1 VTVQK
6 PAIAGRSIMEGRRRV
21 VVTGAG
27 VVSPLGDS
35 PAALHQALV
44 AGERARKPI
53 ELFATDAIGCREAG
67 EIRPFDAQAYV
78 GERNLR
84 PLDRTSRLLVVAAQ
98 LALADSGCAQP
109 GVPRPAGAVAA
120 EQQAP
125 PAEDAPLAAAPPPA
139 PPAPPAEVGLVLGT
153 TFCSLRTIAEFDRRG
168 LRLGPAH
175 ASPLD
180 FANSVIN
187 AAAGQAAIWHGLR
200 GVNSTV
206 AAGEASG
213 LMALAQATELVR
225 AGRAVAVLAGGA
237 EELCFESFFGYYRAG
252 RLCGSRRR
260 VAAAGG
266 PEGAE
271 GERPVPFDAR
281 RNGFS
286 LSEGAALL
294 MLEDAEA
301 ASARGAAVRAE
312 VLGWGAA
319 FAAEGGEAGLAA
331 AVARSVRL
339 ALADAGVPP
348 AEIGCLSA
356 SASGSPEVDRAEAVG
371 VAAALGER
379 AGALPV
385 TAIKAM
391 LGEGLG
397 VSAAWQ
403 AVDLVETLG
412 DGLLPGIAGLERL
425 EPGLP
430 LPGAAAATR
439 QLAPAARR
447 WALVTAVGA
456 DGHCAALVLGAPGGP
471 SPTAAVPEGSAEMAS

>member
-1 VTVQK
+1 MQ
-6 PAIAGRSIMEGRRRV
+6 PQAEPGSRGAAPGAAGRRRV

-35 PAALHQALV
+35 PAALHRALA
-44 AGERARKPI
+44 AGASARKPI
-53 ELFATDAIGCREAG
+53 ELFETSGIGCHEAG
-67 EIRPFDAQAYV
+67 EIRPFDPQAYV

-98 LALADSGCAQP
+98 LALADSGWAAP
-109 GVPRPAGAVAA
+109 GQPRPAA
-120 EQQAP
+120 
-125 PAEDAPLAAAPPPA
+125 
-139 PPAPPAEVGLVLGT
+139 AEVGLVVGT
-153 TFCSLRTIAEFDRRG
+153 TFCSVRTIAEFDRRA
-168 LRLGPAH
+168 LRLGPTH

-200 GVNSTV
+200 GVNSTL
-206 AAGEASG
+206 AGGEASG
-213 LMALAQATELVR
+213 LQAIAQATELVR
-225 AGRAVAVLAGGA
+225 SGRADAVLAGGA

-252 RLCGSRRR
+252 RLCGSLDR
-260 VAAAGG
+260 
-266 PEGAE
+266 GAV
-271 GERPVPFDAR
+271 ERPIPFDAR

-294 MLEDAEA
+294 MLEEA
-301 ASARGAAVRAE
+301 SAAAARGAAVRGE

-319 FAAEGGEAGLAA
+319 FAAAGGDAGMAD
-331 AVARSVRL
+331 AVARAVRL
-339 ALADAGVPP
+339 ALADAGATP

-356 SASGSPEVDRAEAVG
+356 SASGSVTVDRAEALG

-379 AGALPV
+379 AAELPV
-385 TAIKAM
+385 AAIKAM

-412 DGLLPGIAGLERL
+412 DGVLPGIAGLEQP

-430 LPGAAAATR
+430 LALPETAPAVTR
-439 QLAPAARR
+439 RLEPAARQR
-447 WALVTAVGA
+447 ALITAVGA
-456 DGHCAALVLGAPGGP
+456 DGHCAALVLGAP
-471 SPTAAVPEGSAEMAS
+471 

>member
-1 VTVQK
+1 MQRETAPPHQG
-6 PAIAGRSIMEGRRRV
+6 PSTGAAAGRRRV

-27 VVSPLGDS
+27 VVSPLADS
-35 PAALHQALV
+35 PAGLHRALA
-44 AGERARKPI
+44 AGISARKPI
-53 ELFATDAIGCREAG
+53 ELFETSGIGCHEAG
-67 EIRPFDAQAYV
+67 EIRPFDPQAYV

-98 LALADSGCAQP
+98 LALADSGWAPAGQ
-109 GVPRPAGAVAA
+109 PRPAGTT
-120 EQQAP
+120 P
-125 PAEDAPLAAAPPPA
+125 G
-139 PPAPPAEVGLVLGT
+139 AEVGLVVGT
-153 TFCSLRTIAEFDRRG
+153 TFCSVRTIAEFDRRA
-168 LRLGPAH
+168 LRLGPSH

-200 GVNSTV
+200 GVNSTL
-206 AAGEASG
+206 AGGEASG
-213 LMALAQATELVR
+213 LQAIAQAAELVR
-225 AGRAVAVLAGGA
+225 AGRADALLAGGA
-237 EELCFESFFGYYRAG
+237 EELCFESFLGYYRAG
-252 RLCGSRRR
+252 RLCGSLDR
-260 VAAAGG
+260 
-266 PEGAE
+266 GAV
-271 GERPVPFDAR
+271 ERPVPFDAR

-294 MLEDAEA
+294 MLEEA
-301 ASARGAAVRAE
+301 SAAAARGAAVRAE

-319 FAAEGGEAGLAA
+319 FAAASGEDGMAD
-331 AVARSVRL
+331 AVARAVRL
-339 ALADAGVPP
+339 ALADAGAAP

-356 SASGSPEVDRAEAVG
+356 SASGSVTVDRAEARG

-379 AGALPV
+379 AAELPV

-412 DGLLPGIAGLERL
+412 DGVLPGIAGLEQL

-430 LPGAAAATR
+430 LPLPETAPETTR
-439 QLAPAARR
+439 RLEPAARR
-447 WALVTAVGA
+447 RALVTAVGA
-456 DGHCAALVLGAPGGP
+456 DGHCAALVLGAAP
-471 SPTAAVPEGSAEMAS
+471 